1 MADPCAAPIT
11 CSRVLMYSTPDILY
25 ENELTIGSEEENCAG
40 RINERRTIVSEYRPT
55 IITNQPTL
63 TPTTNQP
70 TLTPITNQPTLTP
83 TTNQPT
89 LTPITNQPTLTPT
102 TNQPTLTPI
111 TNQPTLTPTTNQPT
125 LTPITNQPTLNPT
138 TNQPTLTPITNQ
150 PTSTPTS
157 RPGPKRKCRDNPRTR
172 IRLKGNKKIRRCEDV
187 NLLDKEEKS
196 QTCQIVSVSKKC
208 PGTFNI
214 FHLFNYIFHFEI
226 LTQ

>member
-55 IITNQPTL
+55 I
-63 TPTTNQP
+63 
-70 TLTPITNQPTLTP
+70 
-83 TTNQPT
+83 
-89 LTPITNQPTLTPT
+89 
-102 TNQPTLTPI
+102 I